1 MTDPVET
8 LARAL
13 IGGDELCDPLTCGA
27 CNDARKK
34 ARTLLAQIT
43 PALVA
48 EQNKSL
54 TDGIREAIRLA
65 EQPHYGDSDTALEHY
80 SEAIDILRKLV

>member
-1 MTDPVET
+1 MWHCSDPINCGYMKDETMTDH
-8 LARAL
+8 
-13 IGGDELCDPLTCGA
+13 
-27 CNDARKK
+27 
-34 ARTLLAQIT
+34 